1 VADHRNDVGL
11 GLLDQLAQPGQDDDD
26 GGFSLRVFA
35 DLGASLGRVADE
47 MAHKRQMDARLW
59 QAVRPLPGIV
69 VPQITTTNGLLDMPE
84 LLSPRD
90 GYWWDVKTVTCATF
104 TAGSVNVYLGGT
116 GAEDSHL
123 ALVFTTAGTYQM
135 GTGQLLVP
143 PGERL
148 IVKAVA
154 VTGNVST
161 WLTAVEV
168 AAWALPAYLM

>member
-1 VADHRNDVGL
+1 MGNRNDVGI
-11 GLLDQLAQPGQDDDD
+11 GLLDQLTPPGQDETDS
-26 GGFSLRVFA
+26 GFNIRVFA
-35 DLGASLGRVADE
+35 DLSANLGRAADE
-47 MAHKRQMDARLW
+47 MQHKRQLDARLW
-59 QAVRPLPGIV
+59 QAIRPLPGIV
-69 VPQITTTNGLLDMPE
+69 CPQITTTNGLLDQPE
-84 LLSPRD
+84 LLSPRT
-90 GYWWDVKTVTCATF
+90 GYWWDVKTLTAATF

-123 ALVFTTAGTYQM
+123 ALVFPVAGTYQM

-154 VTGNVST
+154 VTGNVTS
-161 WLTAVEV
+161 WLTVVEV